1 MSRIQ
6 QGIAQ
11 EHPEWILPRLCQQNA
26 NKTGIY
32 AATSVI
38 VIAGIIALPVGRRFG
53 LDKNRALFSALGTS
67 GVAGYVT
74 AKYTYA
80 HCEKTYGFFHG
91 MEHVQQEIKK
101 QNEEEKNTAESELH

>member
-26 NKTGIY
+26 NKTGVY
-32 AATSVI
+32 AAI
-38 VIAGIIALPVGRRFG
+38 IAGLITLPVGRRFG
-53 LDKNRALFSALGTS
+53 LDKNRALFSALGAS

-91 MEHVQQEIKK
+91 MEQVQQEIKK
-101 QNEEEKNTAESELH
+101 QSEEKQNTTGSELH